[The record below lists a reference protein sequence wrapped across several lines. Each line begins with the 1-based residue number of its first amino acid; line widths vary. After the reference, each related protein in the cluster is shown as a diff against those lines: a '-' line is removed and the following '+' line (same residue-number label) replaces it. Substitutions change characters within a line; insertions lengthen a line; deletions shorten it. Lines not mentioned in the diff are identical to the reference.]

1 MHITNEFEL
10 ITRFTGC
17 YRPGIVNMELA
28 AERDDPTDG
37 MTECMGLYAF
47 WRPKLEYLILFKK
60 TRNCKITLTNAV
72 L

>member
-1 MHITNEFEL
+1 MHITDEFEL

-28 AERDDPTDG
+28 DERDDPTDG

-47 WRPKLEYLILFKK
+47 GDRMG
-60 TRNCKITLTNAV
+60 
-72 L
+72 